1 MHGAAWEGPAQITPM
16 VPNMRRTCVGLQQ
29 QQHEGGTQ
37 QCPCTK
43 CFPPVLPKRGALQF
57 MPLYQ
62 CDVHLLRQ
70 FWITQSFFLYSPWN
84 IQIECISDGI
94 RLFFFAI
101 VVKYFIPPPPPY
113 LKVHSITSHW
123 QRWLFL
129 TWNDW
134 RKSALLF
141 KQVYEHRQLFCF
153 PGVGDKQSSASAG
166 RSAVC
171 WPSESKHA
179 IFFPYLIFP
188 FLLCFSP
195 PCLIFWG
202 NCFVLPFILNCCLP
216 CLPSDCFHS
225 FRVPPF
231 SSSGVS
237 NPECP

>member
-94 RLFFFAI
+94 RLFFLPLSLNISF
-101 VVKYFIPPPPPY
+101 PPPPHIWKSTLLRLIDRDGYFWPEMTEGKVLCYSSRFMSIGSYSVSLAWATSRALPLLEEVLFVDPLSPNMPFFSPISSFPSSCASHPLASYSGAIALFYHSFSIVAFHVY
-113 LKVHSITSHW
+113 LQIAFILSE
-123 QRWLFL
+123 F
-129 TWNDW
+129 
-134 RKSALLF
+134 
-141 KQVYEHRQLFCF
+141 QLF
-153 PGVGDKQSSASAG
+153 
-166 RSAVC
+166 
-171 WPSESKHA
+171 
-179 IFFPYLIFP
+179 
-188 FLLCFSP
+188 P
-195 PCLIFWG
+195 P
-202 NCFVLPFILNCCLP
+202 V
-216 CLPSDCFHS
+216 
-225 FRVPPF
+225 V
-231 SSSGVS
+231 
-237 NPECP
+237 